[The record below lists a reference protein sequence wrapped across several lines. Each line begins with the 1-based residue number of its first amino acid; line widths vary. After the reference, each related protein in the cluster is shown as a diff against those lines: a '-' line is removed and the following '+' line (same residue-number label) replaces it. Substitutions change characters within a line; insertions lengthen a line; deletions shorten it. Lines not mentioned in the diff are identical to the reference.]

1 MSRRPGTPFLGAYG
15 RRLFLSLALLSLLVA
30 AAVGALAYHR
40 ARVALQGEA
49 TAHMRGVARERRARL
64 ESWFDER
71 LADMTLLAAQVERE
85 LGKARPDRLELREQ
99 LGLLLGRQFAY
110 RRCMLL
116 TPEGAILAEAGASGP
131 EHAAPPDLPEL
142 REAMKTG
149 APVLGSVALDPA
161 GDPVMH
167 LAVPL
172 DVHGERRGALVAV
185 MRPGRTIHPILA
197 DTTGLGDTGE
207 TYLVG
212 ADTLMLTPS
221 RHMNHPPALTHTMP
235 TPGVHAALTGVSG
248 SSVYRGYLGDEVLG
262 AYEWLPT
269 QRWALLAEIHTEEAF
284 APLRKLARQIA
295 LLGLVAVLLALLLA
309 VSLSRRLSAPIG
321 ALAAASEKV
330 AAGDL
335 SRPALIPGPGEI
347 GRLGERFGEMVAAIA
362 QGREELQASGRELA
376 RAERQAELGVL
387 AAGLVHEMR
396 NPLAAVKMNLSS
408 LARSEALSEVESEQL
423 AIAREQSERLERM
436 LGELLDY
443 SRPAEPAPRPLGL
456 RELLAEAGRL
466 SAAGREA
473 LGQRLLLD
481 GPDPDLSFRAD
492 REMLLRALV
501 NLLDNAAQASD
512 EGATIALAVKVTP
525 SWIELVVR
533 DEGRGMSELVRERLF
548 DPFFTTRE
556 EGIGLGMA
564 TVRKC
569 VEAHGGEVRV
579 DSREGEGSVVALRLP
594 RVPTDRE

>member
-1 MSRRPGTPFLGAYG
+1 VARRPGTPFLGAYG

-64 ESWFDER
+64 ESWFEER

-85 LGKARPDRLELREQ
+85 LGKARPDRLELRDQ
-99 LGLLLGRQFAY
+99 LGLLLDRQFAY
-110 RRCMLL
+110 RRCLL
-116 TPEGAILAEAGASGP
+116 VTPEGSILAQAGATGP
-131 EHAAPPDLPEL
+131 KRSALPGLPEL
-142 REAMKTG
+142 QEAMKSG
-149 APVLGSVALDPA
+149 GPVLGSVALDPA

-172 DVHGERRGALVAV
+172 DVHGERRGALLAE
-185 MRPGRTIHPILA
+185 MRPGSTIQPILA
-197 DTTGLGDTGE
+197 DSTGLGESGE

-221 RHMNHPPALTHTMP
+221 RHMNHPPALTHKMP

-269 QRWALLAEIHTEEAF
+269 QRWALLAEIKTEEAF

-295 LLGLVAVLLALLLA
+295 LLGLTAVLLALLLA

-321 ALAAASEKV
+321 ALAAASDKV

-335 SRPALIPGPGEI
+335 ARPELIPGPGEI
-347 GRLGERFGEMVAAIA
+347 GRLGERFREMVAAIA
-362 QGREELQASGRELA
+362 QGREELQRSGRELA

-408 LARSEALSEVESEQL
+408 LARSRALSEVETEQL
-423 AIAREQSERLERM
+423 GIAREQSERLERM

-443 SRPAEPAPRPLGL
+443 SRPVDPVLRPVGL

-466 SAAGREA
+466 SAAERDERAQHLA
-473 LGQRLLLD
+473 LA

-501 NLLDNAAQASD
+501 NLLDNAAQASG
-512 EGATIALAVKVTP
+512 EGAEISLSAGSAS
-525 SWIELVVR
+525 SWIDLVVR
-533 DEGRGMSELVRERLF
+533 DRGRGMSESVAERLF

-556 EGIGLGMA
+556 EGVGLGMA

-579 DSREGEGSVVALRLP
+579 ESREDEGSTLTLRLP
-594 RVPTDRE
+594 RAPMEKE